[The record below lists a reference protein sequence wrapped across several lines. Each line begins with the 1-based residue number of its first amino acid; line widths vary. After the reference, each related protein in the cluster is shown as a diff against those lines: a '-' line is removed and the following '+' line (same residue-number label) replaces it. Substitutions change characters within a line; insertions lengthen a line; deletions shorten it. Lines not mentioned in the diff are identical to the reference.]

1 MSYTLSDANH
11 YQLEQ
16 TRDAIRLLK
25 HTAQSATEGA
35 MIETAI
41 QHWPYVAPLL
51 NVPQNEA
58 EYDVLVEAL
67 DQVQEITGYDNNHP
81 LDGLVNV
88 MAALIE
94 AYDLRVRPMP
104 RASGL
109 DVLRSFM
116 EEHQLT
122 QADLPELGSQSTV
135 SQLLAGKRKLNIKQV
150 QALASRF
157 GVSAET
163 FLG

>member
-1 MSYTLSDANH
+1 MNARVDIA
-11 YQLEQ
+11 
-16 TRDAIRLLK
+16 A
-25 HTAQSATEGA
+25 
-35 MIETAI
+35 
-41 QHWPYVAPLL
+41 QHWSFVAPLL
-51 NVPQNEA
+51 NAPQNEA
-58 EYDVLVEAL
+58 EYDALVEAL
-67 DQVQEITGYDNNHP
+67 DEVQEITGYDNDHP

-94 AYDLRVRPMP
+94 AYDLRVRPRA

-116 EEHQLT
+116 EEHRLT

-135 SQLLAGKRKLNIKQV
+135 SQLLAGKRKLNLKQV
-150 QALASRF
+150 QALANRF
-157 GVSAET
+157 GVRAET

>member
-1 MSYTLSDANH
+1 MNAVV
-11 YQLEQ
+11 E
-16 TRDAIRLLK
+16 A
-25 HTAQSATEGA
+25 AT
-35 MIETAI
+35 
-41 QHWPYVAPLL
+41 QHWSFVAPLL
-51 NVPQNEA
+51 SAPQNET
-58 EYDVLVEAL
+58 EYDTLVDAL

-104 RASGL
+104 LASGL

-116 EEHQLT
+116 QEHQLT